1 MSDDRRSLNSIDD
14 IEFAV
19 RRIEELE
26 AKLTNQTHMI
36 AQVFAL
42 LDVTEETEDGRVFH
56 PTQIR
61 SSRVLDAEKLDALL
75 AELKGTITAND
86 KEDWD
91 ALQEVTAELEQAE
104 ARIEELSNCVAVL
117 EAKLSKSEALLTKA
131 VEAERVYCANVV
143 KHFYD
148 NGFSTKHDD

>member
-86 KEDWD
+86 KENSY
-91 ALQEVTAELEQAE
+91 AE
-104 ARIEELSNCVAVL
+104 
-117 EAKLSKSEALLTKA
+117 
-131 VEAERVYCANVV
+131 
-143 KHFYD
+143 
-148 NGFSTKHDD
+148 